1 VLGGLFGLVVILLL
15 VVVILKSGGKKRGT
29 PPAAPVVAGAMPGY
43 GTPHPGGYGA
53 PPAGYGPAAGMQA
66 PPPGYP
72 APPQAGYA
80 PAGPGAQAPLQP
92 AQPPVNP
99 QFMYGPQG
107 HPPPYGLTGEVAAQQ
122 AAPPPNPYA
131 QPAVTATRALLQGA
145 GGVFTIPASTEMR
158 IGRDGAQCQILLTE
172 PRVSGVH
179 ATAKLE
185 GGQLMV
191 RDEKSNNGTVVNGV
205 RLAPGVWTAAP
216 NGSVVRFGPAE
227 FNVRLE

>member
-1 VLGGLFGLVVILLL
+1 
-15 VVVILKSGGKKRGT
+15 
-29 PPAAPVVAGAMPGY
+29 VVAGGMPGY
-43 GTPHPGGYGA
+43 GTPHPGGYGV
-53 PPAGYGPAAGMQA
+53 PPAGYGPAAGMQ

-72 APPQAGYA
+72 MQPQAAYAPAAPGAQAPQPGYA
-80 PAGPGAQAPLQP
+80 PAGLGAQAPLPP

-107 HPPPYGLTGEVAAQQ
+107 QPPPYGLTGEMAAQQ

-131 QPAVTATRALLQGA
+131 QPAVAVTRALLQGT
-145 GGVFTIPASTEMR
+145 GGVFTVPAGTEMR
-158 IGRDGAQCQILLTE
+158 IGRDGALCQILLTE

-179 ATAKLE
+179 AAAKLE
-185 GGQLMV
+185 NGQLMI

-205 RLAPGVWTAAP
+205 RLAPGVWTLAP